1 MAISEFRGEYR
12 FLSNFWLVQI
22 LFENDWYTSVESAYQ
37 AAKTLDKEL
46 REPFL
51 SLNPAE
57 SKKLGRTLTIR
68 QDWETVKENVMLSL
82 LRLKF
87 SNPILS
93 KKLLATGDQ
102 VLIEGNL
109 YHDTYWGVCR
119 GVGKNRLGVLL
130 MQVRQEL
137 KNDEMC
143 YMDKNSVN

>member
-12 FLSNFWLVQI
+12 FLSNFWLVPM

-87 SNPILS
+87 SNPILVKNCWLPETMCLS
-93 KKLLATGDQ
+93 KETCITI
-102 VLIEGNL
+102 LIGESVVELGKT
-109 YHDTYWGVCR
+109 DWVC
-119 GVGKNRLGVLL
+119 
-130 MQVRQEL
+130 
-137 KNDEMC
+137 
-143 YMDKNSVN
+143 Y